1 MKKVKLGFAI
11 CISALIFTTLYKTNF
26 SYDVDTNQMPEVF
39 LEQGLKSIKIKEQ
52 NIKRKEDNINISG
65 KMPIVY
71 YKDKNI
77 QQNINLLI
85 DREVNEFIN
94 TEIQNSKIFNEQYKK
109 NVEINYYI
117 PFEDKNILNIVI
129 DKKIFLNKDNYY
141 FIKDSYIFDL
151 NSGQI
156 ISIGELLK
164 DNPDYKNTIR
174 DYLVNYINKNNLPY
188 SINKIIVNSETGY
201 YLLDDGIGIYLNPYK
216 DSYEKLDYEFKIP
229 YSIFK
234 NKITKVKTNRIS
246 ASIDY
251 LNIIKEEP
259 YINSILNIPVI
270 NINNKDIEKNINK
283 ILKSDIL
290 GFYEKVKKEASQ
302 YYSDAKGVGINPF
315 VANVTFDVKEN
326 ENNILSIYTIYY
338 QYSGGAHGYNNDITY
353 NIDLS
358 DGKLIELKDLFK
370 ENIDYKVIINEKINK
385 QIDEIINEYGEST
398 PIYEFKGIKDNQQFY
413 LQDNNLVVYFELYEI
428 APYAAGIPKFE
439 IPLKELKDVLNE
451 KYRESLLK

>member
-1 MKKVKLGFAI
+1 MKISKLGVSI
-11 CISALIFTTLYKTNF
+11 VISILMFITLYQNDF
-26 SYDVDTNQMPEVF
+26 IYNLDTKQTPQVF

-52 NIKRKEDNINISG
+52 NIRVKKDNINISG
-65 KMPIVY
+65 KMPVVY

-85 DREVNEFIN
+85 DREVNEFVN
-94 TEIQNSKIFNEQYKK
+94 TEIQNSQLYNEKYKK

-129 DKKIFLNKDNYY
+129 NKKIFLNKDSYY
-141 FIKDSYIFDL
+141 FIKDSYVFDL

-156 ISIGELLK
+156 VSIGELLK
-164 DNPDYKNTIR
+164 DNPDYKKTIR
-174 DYLVNYINKNNLPY
+174 DYIVNYINKNNLPY
-188 SINKIIVNSETGY
+188 STNKIIIDSKTGY
-201 YLLDDGIGIYLNPYK
+201 YLLDDGIGVYFNPYK
-216 DSYEKLDYEFKIP
+216 DNYEKLDYEFKIP

-234 NKITKVKTNRIS
+234 NKITKVKTNPLS

-251 LNIIKEEP
+251 INIIREEP

-270 NINNKDIEKNINK
+270 SIDNKDIEKKINK
-283 ILKSDIL
+283 MLRKEVLD
-290 GFYEKVKKEASQ
+290 FFEKVKKEASQ
-302 YYSDAKGVGINPF
+302 YYSNAKGVGINPF
-315 VANVTFDVKEN
+315 VANVTFDIKEN

-358 DGKLIELKDLFK
+358 DGELIELKDLFK
-370 ENIDYKVIINEKINK
+370 ENVDYKNIINKKINK
-385 QIDEIINEYGEST
+385 QIDEMIEANGEST
-398 PIYEFKGIKDNQQFY
+398 PIYEFKGIKDNQPFY
-413 LQDNNLVVYFELYEI
+413 LQDNNLVIYFELYEI

-439 IPLKELKDVLNE
+439 IPLKELKDVLSE
-451 KYRESLLK
+451 KYKELLLK

>member
-1 MKKVKLGFAI
+1 MKTWKFRSVMCVSILM
-11 CISALIFTTLYKTNF
+11 FTILYINDF
-26 SYDVDTNQMPEVF
+26 NYNVDKKQIPQAF

-52 NIKRKEDNINISG
+52 GIKKKEDSINITG
-65 KMPIVY
+65 KMPIIH
-71 YKDKNI
+71 YKDTNI

-85 DREVNEFIN
+85 DREFNEFIN
-94 TEIQNSKIFNEQYKK
+94 TEIQNSKILNEKYKK

-129 DKKIFLNKDNYY
+129 TKKIFLNKDNYY
-141 FIKDSYIFDL
+141 FIKDSYVFDL
-151 NSGQI
+151 NTGQI

-174 DYLVNYINKNNLPY
+174 DYIVDYINKNNLPY
-188 SINKIIVNSETGY
+188 SINKIMINSETGY
-201 YLLDDGIGIYLNPYK
+201 YLLDDGIGVYFNPYK

-234 NKITKVKTNRIS
+234 NKITKVKTNPIS

-251 LNIIKEEP
+251 ENIIREEP
-259 YINSILNIPVI
+259 YINSILNIPII
-270 NINNKDIEKNINK
+270 NINNKTIQNSINNM
-283 ILKSDIL
+283 LRREVL
-290 GFYEKVKKEASQ
+290 GFYEKVKQEASQ

-315 VANVTFDVKEN
+315 IANVTFDVKEN
-326 ENNILSIYTIYY
+326 ENNIISIYTIYY

-353 NIDLS
+353 NINLS

-370 ENIDYKVIINEKINK
+370 KNIDYKSIINEKINK
-385 QIDEIINEYGEST
+385 QIDEKIKEYGEST
-398 PIYEFKGIKDNQQFY
+398 PIYDFKGIKDNQQFY
-413 LQDNNLVVYFELYEI
+413 LQDNNLVIYFELYEI

-451 KYRESLLK
+451 KYKELLLK